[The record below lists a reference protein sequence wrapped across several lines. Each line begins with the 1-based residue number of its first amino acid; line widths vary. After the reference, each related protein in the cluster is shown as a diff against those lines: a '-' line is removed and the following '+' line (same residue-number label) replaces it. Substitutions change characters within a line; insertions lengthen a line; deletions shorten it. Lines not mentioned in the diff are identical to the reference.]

1 MTTLLLRLFRTNTN
15 WYKLTLSKRVYQ
27 IHWNYDE
34 LHSLPQLQVTNQPRQ
49 LKLLVGW
56 SRFDCW
62 QQFPWSLHHP
72 DRLWYPLSLLLMETR
87 DKAVGAY
94 NLTSSRLRK
103 SKQYGAW
110 AQNNV
115 EFNFRVLHQLF
126 DAEEEVST
134 FKSCE
139 FFSKVWINL
148 PRRTTANHYILHS
161 KMTCPWYCS

>member
-1 MTTLLLRLFRTNTN
+1 
-15 WYKLTLSKRVYQ
+15 
-27 IHWNYDE
+27 
-34 LHSLPQLQVTNQPRQ
+34 
-49 LKLLVGW
+49 
-56 SRFDCW
+56 
-62 QQFPWSLHHP
+62 
-72 DRLWYPLSLLLMETR
+72 METR

-139 FFSKVWINL
+139 FFSKV
-148 PRRTTANHYILHS
+148 
-161 KMTCPWYCS
+161 